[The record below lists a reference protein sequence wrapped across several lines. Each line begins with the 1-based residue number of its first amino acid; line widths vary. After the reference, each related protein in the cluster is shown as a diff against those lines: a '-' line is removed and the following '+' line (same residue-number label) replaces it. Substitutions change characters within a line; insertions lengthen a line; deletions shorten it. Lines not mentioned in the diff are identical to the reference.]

1 MDWQRNFVFDCLA
14 GRAGLE
20 APISVDSETA
30 LMPVVM
36 THLLPPTKRPAGGP
50 RATPA
55 PTIRPFPVPVGLS
68 LEIVHPDEPASSGGG
83 IRPVSDLPAVTM
95 PPLRVLI

>member
-20 APISVDSETA
+20 APISLDSETA

-36 THLLPPTKRPAGGP
+36 THLLPLTKRPAGDSG
-50 RATPA
+50 ATPA
-55 PTIRPFPVPVGLS
+55 PTIRLFPVPIGLS
-68 LEIVHPDEPASSGGG
+68 LQIVHPDEPASSAG
-83 IRPVSDLPAVTM
+83 RYR
-95 PPLRVLI
+95 RVLARVSRS

>member
-36 THLLPPTKRPAGGP
+36 THLPPRH
-50 RATPA
+50 
-55 PTIRPFPVPVGLS
+55 RPFDHFRFRLAYPWRLIIPTSLLHRRAASDGLGFAGRNYTS
-68 LEIVHPDEPASSGGG
+68 P
-83 IRPVSDLPAVTM
+83 RM
-95 PPLRVLI
+95 LI

>member
-36 THLLPPTKRPAGGP
+36 THLLPSTKRPAGAS

-68 LEIVHPDEPASSGGG
+68 LEIVHPDEPASSAGGTRRSR
-83 IRPVSDLPAVTM
+83 ICRP
-95 PPLRVLI
+95 